1 MRVCRW
7 LALAGLT
14 VSAAGL
20 GFGQTPATVT
30 PPAAAQAGTPATPPA
45 TEANPA
51 LWKVKGVHGTVY
63 VFGSIHVMKKD
74 VHWETAKVKDAL
86 NSSDVLYLEITGN
99 DEASMQAAQPEILQL
114 GMDQGH
120 PLSTKIS
127 KEDVDL
133 LDAAVKT
140 MGIPGEQALEPMQP
154 WLAWATV
161 SVLPMIQAGYDP
173 KSGVDKILEDEVN
186 ASKKP
191 VKGLETLTGQLHML
205 ADMPMPMQAQM
216 LHQALVDLPKDVSE
230 IDTMVAD
237 WSSGDVE
244 AIGKMENDEM
254 KVKYPELYANLLVKR
269 NVQFADQLA
278 GMLKDP
284 ATGTVFVTMGAGHL
298 AGPDS
303 VLKMLET
310 RGYKAVRVE

>member
-1 MRVCRW
+1 MRVSGW
-7 LALAGLT
+7 LGLAGLAI
-14 VSAAGL
+14 SAAGF
-20 GFGQTPATVT
+20 GFGQATVT
-30 PPAAAQAGTPATPPA
+30 PAGAVKHATPADAVT

-86 NSSDVLYLEITGN
+86 DSSDVLYLEVTGT

-114 GMDQGH
+114 GMDQEH

-133 LDAAVKT
+133 LDATVKT
-140 MGIPGEQALEPMQP
+140 MGLPGEQSLEPMQP

-161 SVLPMIQAGYDP
+161 SVLPMMQAGYDP
-173 KSGVDKILEDEVN
+173 KSGVDTTLEVEVN
-186 ASKKP
+186 ATKKP

-205 ADMPMPMQAQM
+205 ADMPVPLQAQM
-216 LHQALVDLPKDVSE
+216 LHQALVDLPKNVSQ
-230 IDTMVAD
+230 IDTMMAD
-237 WSSGDVE
+237 WTSGDVE
-244 AIGKMENDEM
+244 AIGKMENEEM
-254 KVKYPELYANLLVKR
+254 KVKYPELYSNLLVKR

-284 ATGTVFVTMGAGHL
+284 ATGTVFVTIGAGHL

>member
-1 MRVCRW
+1 MKVSGW
-7 LALAGLT
+7 LGLAGLAI
-14 VSAAGL
+14 SAVCI
-20 GFGQTPATVT
+20 GFGQATVT
-30 PPAAAQAGTPATPPA
+30 PGSAVKPAASETAVT
-45 TEANPA
+45 TEATPA

-63 VFGSIHVMKKD
+63 VFGSIHMMKKD
-74 VHWETAKVKDAL
+74 VHWETDKVKSAL
-86 NSSDVLYLEITGN
+86 DSSDVLYLEITGN
-99 DEASMQAAQPEILQL
+99 DDASMQAAQPEILQL
-114 GMDQGH
+114 GMDQEH

-127 KEDVDL
+127 KEDVDM

-140 MGIPGEQALEPMQP
+140 MGVPGEQSLEPMQP

-161 SVLPMIQAGYDP
+161 SVLPMMQAGYDP
-173 KSGVDKILEDEVN
+173 KSGVDRTLEQEEN
-186 ASKKP
+186 AAKKP

-205 ADMPMPMQAQM
+205 ADMPIPLQAQM
-216 LHQALVDLPKDVSE
+216 LHQALVDLPKSVSE
-230 IDTMVAD
+230 LDTMMAD
-237 WSSGDVE
+237 WTSGDVE
-244 AIGKMENDEM
+244 AIGKMENEEM

-284 ATGTVFVTMGAGHL
+284 ATGTVFVTIGAGHL

>member
-1 MRVCRW
+1 
-7 LALAGLT
+7 
-14 VSAAGL
+14 
-20 GFGQTPATVT
+20 
-30 PPAAAQAGTPATPPA
+30 
-45 TEANPA
+45 
-51 LWKVKGVHGTVY
+51 
-63 VFGSIHVMKKD
+63 
-74 VHWETAKVKDAL
+74 
-86 NSSDVLYLEITGN
+86 
-99 DEASMQAAQPEILQL
+99 
-114 GMDQGH
+114 
-120 PLSTKIS
+120 
-127 KEDVDL
+127 
-133 LDAAVKT
+133 
-140 MGIPGEQALEPMQP
+140 
-154 WLAWATV
+154 
-161 SVLPMIQAGYDP
+161 MIQAGYDP